1 MRKFKIILFIV
12 SIIFCYPFNQV
23 KSQTQKRAMT
33 FLDIIQMR
41 SVWEQDISP
50 DGKWF
55 IYTLTIPDWGKN
67 KSFSDIY
74 ITPLTGGK
82 TMQMTFT
89 KDKNESS
96 LKWYKDGSFFAFL
109 SDRSENKN

>member
-1 MRKFKIILFIV
+1 MRKFKIILFIL
-12 SIIFCYPFNQV
+12 SIIFCYPFTQG
-23 KSQTQKRAMT
+23 KAQEQKRAMT
-33 FLDIIQMR
+33 FLDIIQMNEVR
-41 SVWEQDISP
+41 SPDVSP

-55 IYTLTIPDWGKN
+55 IYTLTIPDWAKN

-82 TMQMTFT
+82 TKQMTFT

-96 LKWYKDGSFFAFL
+96 LKWYKDGSG
-109 SDRSENKN
+109 